1 MRRGGVTRWGGLVA
15 TIAVSLAAALGAAP
29 ASAHPVFTPR
39 SGYAMGIEPR
49 DGSQEIALGTNI
61 PVVYHG
67 GSVMR
72 DVTVHTV
79 FWAPAGYRFDG
90 SPASGVPGYEA
101 LIQQFFADVA
111 RDSGSTSDIFSVLH
125 QYGDQGGAGSEQLD
139 YSPGADSVTDTTPYP
154 DATKNGQCP
163 SPSGV
168 ATCVTD
174 LQIQREL
181 DRLIS
186 TTAPSARGLSNLW
199 FVLLPPDVDTC
210 LSPGTCATTA
220 YAGYHSSFQL
230 GHGLTIYSP
239 IPDPL
244 VEFTPPPGSDP
255 QGNPEGE
262 VALDTVAHEAIEAI
276 TDPVGTAWMD
286 PNGFETADKCETGPQ
301 QGAPMGYAGDGSPYN
316 QLINGHEYLIQD
328 IWSNTR
334 NGCVQSSSSPG
345 TAPALHTLDLRQFSA
360 SVSGSVGAPVR
371 TPVAVLLGR
380 AGQPVAEAHGLT
392 RADGTW
398 GPLVL
403 RNRHGR
409 PVAVGDDRDQL
420 SVIYGFGPRSPA
432 PDFVSTGSGG
442 NPFTEAGFTGWFD
455 LDNGAAVSRHGVT
468 VGPCGQTGVLSL
480 RVGRVLTASPTDLC
494 ETETDAAQV
503 AGPRIGA
510 GTAVSLT
517 SLDNRGAYVLNP
529 PGTLVRMSVTL
540 GEPDSVSALGAAG
553 PFGFVPSGFP
563 TCTAFIRIRTVRC
576 SGLVPHGHY
585 TLTRRGARIARGAAS
600 GGGVLTEAGLTLS
613 GGEAVSLVNS
623 AGRRLSTLHVAHLRV
638 NLIGAQTRVASGS
651 CQPGDYWGGPVTHAP
666 TSSAVG
672 TGISGSGTI
681 CPASGRAAGL
691 PTADIAQTDDFSGGQ
706 TVLQVPVVESTA
718 PTQDETLYGSFFA
731 SAQSG
736 LPGPHGTVVAG
747 GVPVSL
753 TIRPAGSRHSV
764 FHRANVDT
772 PRGVSVHALAA
783 GAYVATWVLHDA
795 AGDTRTLT
803 TRFFEA

>member
-1 MRRGGVTRWGGLVA
+1 MRRGGAERWTGLVA
-15 TIAVSLAAALGAAP
+15 VVTVILAVAFSAAP

-72 DVTVHTV
+72 NVTIHTV
-79 FWAPAGYRFDG
+79 FWAPSGYHFDG
-90 SPASGVPGYEA
+90 SPSSGVPGYQA
-101 LIQQFFADVA
+101 LIQQFFSDVA
-111 RDSGSTSDIFSVLH
+111 RDSGSTSDIFSLLH
-125 QYGDQGGAGSEQLD
+125 QYGDHGGAGSQQISYD
-139 YSPGADSVTDTTPYP
+139 PGADSVTDTTPYP
-154 DATKNGQCP
+154 DPATGQCP

-181 DRLIS
+181 DRLIGTS
-186 TTAPSARGLSNLW
+186 NPAERGLSNLW
-199 FVLLPPDVDTC
+199 FVFLPPDVDTC
-210 LSPGTCATTA
+210 LQPGTCATTA

-230 GHGLTIYSP
+230 GHGLTVYSP

-262 VALDTVAHEAIEAI
+262 VALDTVAHEAVEAI

-301 QGAPMGYAGDGSPYN
+301 QGTPLGYAADGSPYN
-316 QLINGHEYLIQD
+316 QLINGHQYLIQD

-334 NGCVQSSSSPG
+334 NGCVQSSTSPG
-345 TAPALHTLDLRQFSA
+345 AAPVLHTLNLRQFSA
-360 SVSGSVGAPVR
+360 SVSGSVGAPAHTQV
-371 TPVAVLLGR
+371 VILLGR
-380 AGQPVAEAHGLT
+380 AGQPVAAAHAVT
-392 RADGTW
+392 RADGSW
-398 GPLVL
+398 GPLTL
-403 RNRHGR
+403 RDRHGH

-420 SVIYGFGPRSPA
+420 SVVYGFGPSSPA

-480 RVGRVLTASPTDLC
+480 RIGGALAASPTDLC
-494 ETETDAAQV
+494 ETETDSATV
-503 AGPRIGA
+503 PSSRIGP

-540 GEPDSVSALGAAG
+540 GEPGSVSALAGAG
-553 PFGFVPSGFP
+553 PFGFAPTGFP
-563 TCTAFIRIRTVRC
+563 TCTAFVRIRTVRC
-576 SGLVPHGHY
+576 TGLVPHARY
-585 TLTRRGARIARGAAS
+585 TLTRRGSRLARGSANGA
-600 GGGVLTEAGLTLS
+600 GVVTVPGLTLT
-613 GGEAVSLVNS
+613 GGEAISLVNA
-623 AGRRLSTLHVAHLRV
+623 AGRRLSTLHLAHLRV
-638 NLIGAQTRVASGS
+638 NLIGAQTRISSGT

-666 TSSAVG
+666 TSSSVG

-681 CPASGRAAGL
+681 CPASGEAAGL
-691 PTADIAQTDDFSGGQ
+691 PTTDIAQTDDFSGGQ
-706 TVLQVPVVESTA
+706 TVLQVPSIESTS
-718 PTQDETLYGSFFA
+718 PTQDATLYGSFFA

-753 TIRPAGSRHSV
+753 TIRAAGSHRSLFHS
-764 FHRANVDT
+764 ADVDT
-772 PRGVSVHALAA
+772 SHGVAVRALPT

-795 AGDTRTLT
+795 AGDTRTVT
-803 TRFFEA
+803 THFYEA